1 MSEIYYQNLI
11 FDEDAILNLYL
22 NNEWTMYIKDPK
34 SLFNGIKNSL
44 YNYAAYEN
52 NKLVGL
58 IRVVGDN
65 NTIIYIQDILVLGD
79 YQKLGIGTT
88 LIQYV
93 INKHKNVRQICLMT
107 GKSEKQKAFYEK
119 NGFKEY
125 SELEVVGFLLD
136 K

>member
-1 MSEIYYQNLI
+1 MSNIHYQYLI

-22 NNEWTMYIKDPK
+22 DNEWTMYTKNPA

-65 NTIIYIQDILVLGD
+65 NTIIYIQDILVLKD
-79 YQKLGIGTT
+79 YQQLGIGTT

-107 GKSEKQKAFYEK
+107 GKSEKQKVFYEK